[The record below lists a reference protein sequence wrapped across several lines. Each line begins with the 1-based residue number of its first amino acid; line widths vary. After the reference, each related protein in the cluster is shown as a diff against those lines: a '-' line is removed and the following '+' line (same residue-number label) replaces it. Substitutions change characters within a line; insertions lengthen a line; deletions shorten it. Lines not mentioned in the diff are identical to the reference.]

1 MARVSN
7 PNPNP
12 DRSAVMLFS
21 DVFDAL
27 VESMHASLPAAGFD
41 DIRPSHSVGV
51 LRTIDVDGTR
61 PGELARRAGVTPQ
74 AMAEFVRYLESRG
87 YVERVPDPTDGR
99 ARLVRLTTRG
109 HEASRAA
116 HVAFDAIETDWKR
129 RLGERRYNQLK
140 EILADLRAPRAVPSA
155 RRPRAAR
162 SPAPSRARTRSPK
175 SR

>member
-162 SPAPSRARTRSPK
+162 SPAPSRARTRSSK

>member
-7 PNPNP
+7 TPV

-27 VESMHASLPAAGFD
+27 VHSMHESLPAAGFD

-51 LRTIDVDGTR
+51 LRTLDPEGTR

-74 AMAEFVRYLESRG
+74 AMAEFVRYLEARG

-99 ARLVRLTTRG
+99 ARIVRLTTRG
-109 HEASRAA
+109 HEAAKAA
-116 HVAFDAIETDWKR
+116 HVAFDAIEADWKH
-129 RLGERRYNQLK
+129 RLGDQRYRQLK
-140 EILADLRAPRAVPSA
+140 EMLAELRAPRAVRSV
-155 RRPRAAR
+155 RRPRAAKAQ
-162 SPAPSRARTRSPK
+162 APSRARTRSPR